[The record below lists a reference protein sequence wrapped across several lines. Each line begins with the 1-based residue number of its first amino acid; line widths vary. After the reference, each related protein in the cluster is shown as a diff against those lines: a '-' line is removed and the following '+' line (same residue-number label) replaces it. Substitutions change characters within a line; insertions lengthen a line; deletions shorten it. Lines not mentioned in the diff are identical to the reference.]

1 MGTYRYEATHGGLLH
16 ARDFSRAPVLQE
28 STVDLI
34 EKRRENF
41 VREGLEATGL
51 YHSFRLPDGTLLR
64 GSMDMDWQ
72 QERLASFRLPED
84 LHGKSV
90 LDIGPWDGF
99 YTFEMERR
107 STNVTAIDYVDLD
120 TFRELHRAFQSKA
133 RYERLDVY
141 ELDPDRL
148 GTFDIVLCLGAL
160 YHFKQPL
167 AALEKICAVTDD
179 VCIIDTFVV
188 DGETRRQ
195 GIRPPLPFLEFY
207 EREELSGQPD
217 NWCGPSVCAV
227 EALARAAGFARADV
241 LRVTDASACVA
252 AHRKWGALPPE
263 EESPL
268 EIAALTGHAHRGRS
282 FLSNKEEYIVL
293 WCWWPGGIPALD
305 TVFPEVDG
313 FGIAPLTCARIA
325 QGMVV
330 TLRVPPGLRSGRH
343 ELRLKIGSS
352 RWSKAQAFFVDL
364 PPVSNAVELAS
375 VQDGITWTP
384 GEVSWANGGWVTIWV
399 DGLSP
404 EADAANTMVE
414 IAGVPHFPDAVDAP
428 GGQVN
433 VRLRPLLHAGDHT
446 IVVVHRGARTPAK
459 MVRVSGNPPAIRGL
473 EHLSEATGEPQ
484 TTSKSVL

>member
-1 MGTYRYEATHGGLLH
+1 VE
-16 ARDFSRAPVLQE
+16 
-28 STVDLI
+28 LI

-72 QERLASFRLPED
+72 QQRLASFQLPED
-84 LHGKSV
+84 LSGKTV

-107 STNVTAIDYVDLD
+107 GAKVTAIDYVDLD
-120 TFRELHRAFQSKA
+120 TFRQLHRVFQSKA

-141 ELDPDRL
+141 ELDPERL

-160 YHFKQPL
+160 YHFKYPL
-167 AALEKICAVTDD
+167 AALEKICAATRE

-188 DGETRRQ
+188 DGETRRE
-195 GIRPPLPFLEFY
+195 GISPPLPYLEFY
-207 EREELSGQPD
+207 EREELSGQAD
-217 NWCGPSVCAV
+217 NWCGPTVCAV
-227 EALARAAGFARADV
+227 EALARAAGFARANV

-252 AHRKWGALPPE
+252 AHRTWTGLPPE
-263 EESPL
+263 EGPPV
-268 EIAALTGHAHRGRS
+268 EISALCGHAHRGRS

-293 WCWWPGGIPALD
+293 WCWWTGETPPLD

-313 FGIAPLTCARIA
+313 FGIAPLTCAPIPS
-325 QGMVV
+325 GIVV

-343 ELRLKIGSS
+343 EARLKIGRS

-364 PPVSNAVELAS
+364 PVISHSIELAS

-384 GEVSWANGGWVTIWV
+384 GEVSWANGGWVTVWV
-399 DGLSP
+399 EGLSP
-404 EADAANTMVE
+404 EADAANTTLE

-428 GGQVN
+428 RGQVN
-433 VRLRPLLHAGDHT
+433 LRLRPLIGAGDHT
-446 IVVVHRGARTPAK
+446 IIVIHRGTRTAPK
-459 MVRVSGNPPAIRGL
+459 TLKVTGNAPPIRGL
-473 EHLSEATGEPQ
+473 ERLPRETGKSQ
-484 TTSKSVL
+484 STSKSSP